1 MILVSIICNTFNHE
15 KYIRD
20 ALESFIN
27 QKTDFE
33 YEVLIHDDASTD
45 KTPEIIREYALR
57 YPDLIKPIF
66 EEENQ
71 YSKGISINAIYQ
83 YPRVRGK
90 YIAVCEGDDYWIDM
104 NKLQRQVAGLEKQP
118 QIDICA
124 HAAYVIDA
132 KTKERISTI
141 SPRET
146 EIIISPED
154 VISGKG
160 NFVATNS
167 LLYRTAL
174 IDRVPPF
181 RKQLNLDYTL
191 QIHGSLRGGMLYLPD
206 VMSVYR
212 KDVPNSWSDRM
223 KHNRIKRR
231 DFHVRLYKMF
241 KQLNMD
247 TDRKYKSV
255 IRKMRSIEI
264 GKIILLTMGLEK

>member
-71 YSKGISINAIYQ
+71 YSKKVSINDIYQ
-83 YPRVRGK
+83 YPRVQGK

-104 NKLQRQVAGLEKQP
+104 NKLQKQVAGLEKHP

-124 HAAYVIDA
+124 HAATAIDA

-146 EIIISPED
+146 ETIISPED
-154 VISGKG
+154 VISGNG

-174 IDRVPPF
+174 NDMIPPF